1 MSDAL
6 QALIGAELRREVP
19 PPVRALAEQLAQR
32 AEGAAVAVLFYGS
45 NLRDAC
51 LDGVLDFYIVLDR
64 VNAWPGS
71 RLAAL
76 ANGVLPPNV
85 GYCEEQ
91 LDGHALRAKYALI
104 SLSQFRR
111 GVSHDALDT
120 TLWARFSQPCC
131 VAWVRSEVD
140 LDAAVEV
147 VSQAVTTAARWAAEL
162 GPESGEA
169 LAYWRALFASTY
181 AAELRVERGGR
192 GHDLVA
198 RDADRYVRLLPAA
211 WSAAG
216 IGFAASGLATV
227 APEISQSERK
237 LATRQWA
244 LRRRLG
250 KFLNLARLLK
260 AAFTFDGAVDYVV
273 WKVERHSGIRPE
285 VTEWQRRHPLLAA
298 PGLYWRLRRLGV
310 LR

>member
-260 AAFTFDGAVDYVV
+260 AAFTLDGAV
-273 WKVERHSGIRPE
+273 E
-285 VTEWQRRHPLLAA
+285 
-298 PGLYWRLRRLGV
+298 
-310 LR
+310 

>member
-1 MSDAL
+1 MKAF
-6 QALIGAELRREVP
+6 AA
-19 PPVRALAEQLAQR
+19 QLAQR
-32 AEGAAVAVLFYGS
+32 AGGATVAVLFYGS
-45 NLRDAC
+45 NLRDAR

-64 VNAWPGS
+64 VGAWPGS

-85 GYCEEQ
+85 GYREEE
-91 LDGHALRAKYALI
+91 LDGKALRAKYALI

-111 GVSHDALDT
+111 GVAHDALDT

-162 GPESGEA
+162 GPESGEV
-169 LAYWRALFASTY
+169 LAFWRELFARTY
-181 AAELRVERGGR
+181 EAELRVERGGR
-192 GHDLVA
+192 GNDLVA
-198 RDADRYVRLLPAA
+198 RDAERYVRLLPAA

-216 IGFAASGLATV
+216 IGFTVGALATV
-227 APEISQSERK
+227 APGISQSERK
-237 LATRQWA
+237 LARRQWA

-250 KFLNLARLLK
+250 KFLNFARLLK

-285 VTEWQRRHPLLAA
+285 VTEWQRRHPVLAA